1 VNKLIYQP
9 KNMKNILPFL
19 LINIVLTQ
27 GVLFSQS
34 SSAIEVSHEKFKLRE
49 NDYVDKIRNL
59 KLSDQKSV
67 STSFGSINFSLLKEE
82 EHEEDG
88 PEWDYAAILT
98 LNNHYFNLQLGIGH
112 KVIIEDIAGTDN
124 LPEIIINSGCF
135 SDGGCME
142 KVYIIRILSKELITI
157 SDFGEVSMATE
168 ENNPYNQNLFLDDLR
183 EQKKL
188 GKFIVCGNIYD
199 EITSNCYLTFESYE
213 FSAFGFKKSN
223 FHKKIKIECVG

>member
-1 VNKLIYQP
+1 
-9 KNMKNILPFL
+9 MKNILPFL

-34 SSAIEVSHEKFKLRE
+34 SSAMEIPYEKFKVQD
-49 NDYVDKIRNL
+49 NDYFPNL
-59 KLSDQKSV
+59 SLLLRDQKSIA
-67 STSFGSINFSLLKEE
+67 TNFGSINFSLLKEE
-82 EHEEDG
+82 EKEEDG
-88 PEWDYAAILT
+88 PEWDYAATILVG
-98 LNNHYFNLQLGIGH
+98 NNYFNLQLGISH
-112 KVIIEDIAGTDN
+112 KVIIADIAGTDN

-157 SDFGEVSMATE
+157 SDFGEVTMATE
-168 ENNPYNQNLFLDDLR
+168 ENNPYKQNLFLADLR

-199 EITSNCYLTFESYE
+199 ELTSNCYLTFDSFE
-213 FSAFGFKKSN
+213 FSKFGFKKSN
-223 FHKKIKIECVG
+223 FHKKIKTECAG